1 MAGSV
6 NKVILV
12 GHLGSDPEVRY
23 TQGGAAVASFTV
35 ATNESYTDKSGQ
47 RQDKTEWHRIVAW
60 GKTAELCGEYLQKGR
75 QVYLEGRLQT
85 RQWDDKEGVKRYTT
99 EIVAQTVQFLGSRNE
114 RGDGPGVPR
123 EGGDAAPRESNYRS
137 NTAVP
142 AQAVPHQGSAPAF
155 SQNAAPRAAAP
166 AGGGYRAAPQQPA
179 HQEKSF
185 DYGPPPMSDDD
196 IPF

>member
-123 EGGDAAPRESNYRS
+123 EGGDVAPRENSYR

-142 AQAVPHQGSAPAF
+142 SQAVPHQASAPAF